1 MNAHLS
7 NARYAELM
15 DSPSLTLADDE
26 KAAGWHFCPDWD
38 GLLVGPSMLEWEGCN
53 CDIHVNRVVA

>member
-15 DSPSLTLADDE
+15 ESPGLTLADDE
-26 KAAGWHFCPDWD
+26 TAAGWHFCPDWG
-38 GLLVGPSMLEWEGCN
+38 GLLVGPSMLEWDSCN
-53 CDIHVNRVVA
+53 CNHDSLGGLA